1 MLPDGTWI
9 RPIAPSDKALLQ
21 AGMAGLSP
29 ASAYGRFLTGKP
41 RLTPAE
47 LRYLTEVDQ
56 RDHVALLVVEGAGEL
71 VAVGRLVRDAGRP
84 DTAELAI
91 VVCDDRQG
99 QGIGRALAQELVAA
113 MGVARVSGMMLASN
127 RGALAL
133 MRSLG
138 AVEESALSGGVRD
151 LVVGVRAPVPVGH

>member
-1 MLPDGTWI
+1 MLPDGTRT
-9 RPIAPSDKALLQ
+9 RPISPADKSLLQ
-21 AGMAGLSP
+21 AAMARLSP
-29 ASAYGRFLTGKP
+29 ESAYGRFLTGKP

-56 RDHVALLVVEGAGEL
+56 RDHVALLVVEGTGEL
-71 VAVGRLVRDAGRP
+71 VAVGRLVRHAGRP

-91 VVCDDRQG
+91 VVCDDRQR
-99 QGIGRALAQELVAA
+99 QGIGRALAQELVDA
-113 MGVARVSGMMLASN
+113 MGVARVSGTMLASN

-138 AVEESALSGGVRD
+138 AVEDSALSDGVRE
-151 LVVGVRAPVPVGH
+151 LVVRIGAPVAVAA